1 MATVCTVTPPAVW
14 QNSAGVTEGQ
24 WDVKAQTHYQSKH
37 TSNIELLLGERKL
50 TLHTEHAVSVLE
62 AESVNLLDCSKFQK
76 ITRQK
81 YMSVIN
87 ISCQFG
93 ERWGQI

>member
-37 TSNIELLLGERKL
+37 TRNSELLLGEHKL

-81 YMSVIN
+81 CMSVKCIM
-87 ISCQFG
+87 SVG
-93 ERWGQI
+93 DG